1 MLNTGKKTFVAAVT
15 AFAMAASPAAAKVK
29 IGWTAWSDAEFVTK
43 LAKQILENRVDEEVE
58 LVQTGIAPQYQGVAS
73 GDIDVMLMSWL
84 PSTHSDYMSD
94 VGNKVV
100 NLGIL
105 YGHSR
110 LGWIV
115 PDYVPKDQLN
125 SIADLKSEKMA
136 DKLDGTITGIDPGAG
151 LTRLSKKAIEEY
163 GLKDVGFNLQT
174 SSGAGMTAALKRA
187 VDNEEWIVVTGWTPH
202 WKFGRWDLRF
212 LKDPKGS
219 LGSFERI
226 HAIAREGFYQE
237 NIDAAMTLARMN
249 LPLEELQAAMFDAQ
263 ETSYEEA
270 VDKYIENHQKR
281 VDYWV
286 TGEIE

>member
-1 MLNTGKKTFVAAVT
+1 MLNTGKKTFVAAV
-15 AFAMAASPAAAKVK
+15 AAVALVASPAAAQVK

-43 LAKQILENRVDEEVE
+43 LAKKVLEERVGEDVE

-84 PSTHSDYMSD
+84 PSTHSDYMKD
-94 VGNKVV
+94 VGNDVV

-125 SIADLKSEKMA
+125 SIADLKSEDMA
-136 DKLDGTITGIDPGAG
+136 EKLDGTITGIDPGAG

-163 GLKDVGFNLQT
+163 GLKDAGFNLQT

-226 HAIAREGFYQE
+226 HAIARQGFYQE

-270 VDKYIENHQKR
+270 VDKYISEHEGR
-281 VDYWV
+281 VNYWV
-286 TGEIE
+286 TGEID